1 MFKSQTTPKAAA
13 KTPTMAQVSPST
25 RASLSRRS
33 VASAAVSLSSSGGSK
48 SRPDYSC
55 SPTQVVPRQDKPSG
69 RRGGAPAGG
78 DGLL

>member
-13 KTPTMAQVSPST
+13 KTPTLAQVSPSN